1 MLSGL
6 QLDRHNRNISNRKL
20 IIAQV
25 NSTIPSIPN
34 ENLCIHASQVDVV
47 VEVDEKIDVVP
58 NIEPSELDKKVAS
71 YIVDM
76 YRTDPRFK

>member
-1 MLSGL
+1 
-6 QLDRHNRNISNRKL
+6 
-20 IIAQV
+20 
-25 NSTIPSIPN
+25 
-34 ENLCIHASQVDVV
+34 VV